1 MGKLGDA
8 YLAIVPQLDDSAMSG
23 AVSGI
28 QGKLSGVAN
37 AGKVAFAAVGAAAT
51 AAAGY
56 VVKSALDGYSAY
68 EQNLGG
74 IQKIFG
80 NMGKSLEEYAS
91 LTGQSVDSCAE
102 KWQALEDS
110 QNTMLANANKA
121 WQTAGLSASS
131 YMEQAT
137 SFGASLVSS
146 LGGDTQKAVEYAD
159 MALVDMSD
167 NANTFGTSIESIQD
181 AYQGFAKQNYTM
193 LDNLKLGYGGTQSE
207 MQRLVKDAA
216 AVSDSVDANSLS
228 FDNCVQAIHVMQEQ
242 LNVSGTTARESATTI
257 EGSVNSMKAAWENW
271 LTGLGTEDA
280 DLSQLTE
287 NLVVSFENVAANVV
301 PRVATIVSTLISE
314 LPGLLAQ
321 VGPTLAQ
328 SLQELFASALESVR
342 AALPAEFSGLLDGLD
357 AVVAA
362 VQSSGIGET
371 LAGIFEGVG
380 PTVSQLVSDFSGI
393 GEALNGALGPA
404 LTVVDEVLQGAADVF
419 ANLSAQ
425 AGEVLAP
432 ALTDTLIPA
441 CQNFLTAIEPWIEP
455 ITNVANIFGNI
466 LVAAITIVVDALG
479 LIIQIAAELVTS
491 LMMVAEGANG
501 FVESVVSFFSQLP
514 GNISAFLSS
523 AIGSI
528 TSWVSQV
535 ASNAVQAGSQF
546 ISNIVSFFSQLPGN
560 VAGFLASAVSS
571 IASFVGQ
578 CLSNAQSAGQNF
590 LSGIQS
596 GFNSAVSFVAG
607 IPGQILGALGNVG
620 SLLWDAGSSI
630 INGLLNGI
638 KSAIGSVYSFVSG
651 IAGEIASLKGP
662 LPYDR
667 KLLIP
672 NGQAIMESLYGGLE
686 AGYGDVKSLV
696 SSMAPDLSD
705 AFGAV
710 DVSANAALVSAV
722 GSGPGNDSGASVSG
736 VLARLDAI
744 AAKLDQGEA
753 AIYIDGKKLASSIA
767 KPMNAQLGLLAARGL

>member
-102 KWQALEDS
+102 KWQALENS
-110 QNTMLANANKA
+110 QNTMLANANQA
-121 WQTAGLSASS
+121 WQTAGLSASA

-146 LGGDTQKAVEYAD
+146 LGGDTQKAVEYANT
-159 MALVDMSD
+159 ALVDMSD
-167 NANTFGTSIESIQD
+167 NANTFGTNIQSIQD

-193 LDNLKLGYGGTQSE
+193 LDNLKLGYGGTKEE
-207 MQRLVKDAA
+207 MQRLIQDAA
-216 AVSDSVDANSLS
+216 AVSDSVDADSMS

-242 LNVSGTTARESATTI
+242 MNIFGTTAREAATTI
-257 EGSVNSMKAAWENW
+257 EGSVSSMKAAWENW
-271 LTGLGTEDA
+271 LTGLGNEDA
-280 DLSQLTE
+280 DLSQLTA
-287 NLVVSFENVAANVV
+287 NLVTSFEGVASNVI
-301 PRVATIVSTLISE
+301 PRVAVIVSTLVSE
-314 LPGLLAQ
+314 LPGLLAE

-328 SLQELFASALESVR
+328 SLSEVFGSALESVR
-342 AALPAEFSGLLDGLD
+342 ASLPDELAGVFD
-357 AVVAA
+357 
-362 VQSSGIGET
+362 GIG
-371 LAGIFEGVG
+371 A
-380 PTVSQLVSDFSGI
+380 TVSQLASDFSGV
-393 GEALNGALGPA
+393 GEALSGALGPA
-404 LTVVDEVLQGAADVF
+404 LTVAGEIIQGVAEVF
-419 ANLSAQ
+419 ASLSAQ

-441 CQNFLTAIEPWIEP
+441 CQNFLVAIEPWIEP
-455 ITNVANIFGNI
+455 ITNVAEIFGNI
-466 LVAAITIVVDALG
+466 LVAAITLVVDALG
-479 LIIQIAAELVTS
+479 LVIQTAAEIVTS
-491 LMMVAEGANG
+491 LMTVAEGANG
-501 FVESVVSFFSQLP
+501 FVESVTSFFSQLP
-514 GNISAFLSS
+514 GNISAFLTS

-528 TSWVSQV
+528 ASWVSQV

-560 VAGFLASAVSS
+560 VANFLSSAISS

-638 KSAIGSVYSFVSG
+638 KSAIDSVYSFVSG
-651 IAGEIASLKGP
+651 IAGTIASLKGP

-667 KLLIP
+667 RLLIP
-672 NGQAIMESLYGGLE
+672 NGQAIMESLYSGLQ
-686 AGYGDVKSLV
+686 AGYGDVRDLV
-696 SSMAPDLSD
+696 SSMAPDLSG

-710 DVSANAALVSAV
+710 DVSTSAALVSAV
-722 GSGPGNDSGASVSG
+722 GSGPGNDSGVSLSG
-736 VLARLDAI
+736 VLERLDSI
-744 AAKLDQGEA
+744 VSRLDQGET
-753 AIYIDGKKLASSIA
+753 AIYVDGKKLASSIA